1 MKSSD
6 PNGGM
11 EMEKLKNYVVHNF
24 EQILVFVVLI
34 SVLLIHYFIDQK
46 LAFLNFYYLP
56 ALLAGFFLGR
66 RSAVLLSLL
75 CVLLVTLFLLAVPD
89 FWNTSETESIDI
101 VLNLILWA
109 GFLLLV
115 SYVVGTLFK
124 DKERRIQDLKNA
136 YMGVLEIL
144 SKYMDSADRYTKGHC
159 VRVAEL
165 ATDIAIAMRLPRKE
179 VENIKAAALLHDIGK
194 VDVSMDLIKKASS
207 LSVEEKILVDAHAEK
222 GANILSSMGNV
233 LKEAVPIVLSHHR
246 TYQDLYGSGEKTISK
261 KARLGASIV
270 SVADTYDA
278 IITDRPYRAGK
289 HPTQALSEIENGA
302 GGQFHPDVVKAFA
315 RVLPSIANEY

>member
-1 MKSSD
+1 
-6 PNGGM
+6 M
-11 EMEKLKNYVVHNF
+11 EMENLKKYIADNF
-24 EQILVFVVLI
+24 EQILVFIVLI

-46 LAFLNFYYLP
+46 LAFLHFYYLP

-75 CVLLVTLFLLAVPD
+75 CALLVALLFLTVPD
-89 FWNTSETESIDI
+89 FLPTSETGSLKI
-101 VLNLILWA
+101 VLHLILWVC
-109 GFLLLV
+109 FLVLV

-124 DKERRIQDLKNA
+124 EKEKRIQDLRNA
-136 YMGVLEIL
+136 YIGVLEIL

-165 ATDIAIAMRLPRKE
+165 ATDIAIAMQLPRKE
-179 VENIKAAALLHDIGK
+179 IENIKAAALLHDIGK

-207 LSVEEKILVDAHAEK
+207 LSDEEKQLIDTHVEK
-222 GANILSSMGNV
+222 GANLLSSMGNV

-246 TYQDLYGSGEKTISK
+246 TYQDLYGSGATSISEN
-261 KARLGASIV
+261 ARIGSCIV
-270 SVADTYDA
+270 SVADAFDA

-289 HPTQALSEIENGA
+289 HPLQALSEIEKGA
-302 GGQFHPDVVKAFA
+302 GKQFHPEVVKAFE
-315 RVLPSIANEY
+315 RVLPSKINEQ

>member
-1 MKSSD
+1 
-6 PNGGM
+6 
-11 EMEKLKNYVVHNF
+11 MEKLKQYISDNF
-24 EQILVFVVLI
+24 EQISVCVILV

-46 LAFLNFYYLP
+46 FAFLNFYYLP

-75 CVLLVTLFLLAVPD
+75 CVLLVTLFFLAVPN
-89 FWNTSETESIDI
+89 FWQTSETESIEI
-101 VLNLILWA
+101 ALHLILWA
-109 GFLLLV
+109 CFLIMV

-124 DKERRIQDLKNA
+124 EKEKRIQDLKNA

-165 ATDIAIAMRLPRKE
+165 ATEIAIAMQLPRKE
-179 VENIKAAALLHDIGK
+179 IENIKAAALLHDIGK

-207 LSVEEKILVDAHAEK
+207 LSDEEKKLVDAHVEK

-246 TYQDLYGSGEKTISK
+246 TYQDLYGNGEISISENVK
-261 KARLGASIV
+261 LGAGIV

-289 HPTQALSEIENGA
+289 LPLQALSEIEKGA

-315 RVLPSIANEY
+315 RVLPSKINEH

>member
-1 MKSSD
+1 
-6 PNGGM
+6 
-11 EMEKLKNYVVHNF
+11 MEKLKNYVAHNF

-75 CVLLVTLFLLAVPD
+75 CVLLVTLFFLAVPD
-89 FWNTSETESIDI
+89 FWKTSETESIDI

-124 DKERRIQDLKNA
+124 EKEKRIQDLKNA

-246 TYQDLYGSGEKTISK
+246 TYQDLYGSGENTISK

-315 RVLPSIANEY
+315 LVLPSIANEY

>member
-1 MKSSD
+1 
-6 PNGGM
+6 M
-11 EMEKLKNYVVHNF
+11 EEFKKYLNNNF
-24 EQILVFVVLI
+24 EQILVFVVLL

-46 LAFLNFYYLP
+46 FAFLNFYYLP

-75 CVLLVTLFLLAVPD
+75 CVLLVILFSLTMPN
-89 FWNTSETESIDI
+89 FWPTPEMGSMEI

-109 GFLLLV
+109 CFLILV
-115 SYVVGTLFK
+115 SYVVGTLFTE
-124 DKERRIQDLKNA
+124 KEKRIQDLKNA
-136 YMGVLEIL
+136 YIGVLEIL

-165 ATDIAIAMRLPRKE
+165 ATDIAIAMQLPRKGI
-179 VENIKAAALLHDIGK
+179 ENIKAAALLHDIGK

-207 LSVEEKILVDAHAEK
+207 LSDEEKKLVDAHVEK

-246 TYQDLYGSGEKTISK
+246 TCQDLYGSGGESISDNAK
-261 KARLGASIV
+261 LGASIV

-278 IITDRPYRAGK
+278 IITDRAYRAGK
-289 HPTQALSEIENGA
+289 HPLQALSEIEKGA
-302 GGQFHPDVVKAFA
+302 GKQFHPDVVKAFA
-315 RVLPSIANEY
+315 RVLPSIVNEH